1 MARTVYVNGS
11 YCPYDLACIHVED
24 RGYQFAD
31 AVYEVCEVRGGAL
44 VDERLHL
51 DRLWRSL
58 TELRITPPMSRLSL
72 GVVLRETV
80 RRNRVRQGHVYL
92 QVSRGVAKRD
102 FAFPAPGVAASVV
115 CYARAKAPSAIA
127 KRAANGIRV
136 ITMHDTRWRRPDIKS
151 VSLLPNAL
159 ARQAAHEAG
168 AQEAWLV
175 DENGLITEGAASN
188 AWIVAEN
195 GTLVTRPADMAIL
208 RGITRTV
215 LLRALSHESIALVER
230 PFSIEEAKSAQEAFV
245 TSATSTVM
253 PVVAVDGVPV
263 GDGRPGPVT
272 RKLRELFGAWAEISD
287 VCDLRRP
294 KHGASGKSGVDELLG

>member
-31 AVYEVCEVRGGAL
+31 AVYEVCEVRDGAL
-44 VDERLHL
+44 IDERLHI

-58 TELRITPPMSRLSL
+58 TELHIDPPMSRRSL

-80 RRNRVRQGHVYL
+80 RRNRVRNGHVYL

-102 FAFPAPGVAASVV
+102 FAFPVPGVAAAVV
-115 CYARAKAPSAIA
+115 CYARAKAPSTVAR
-127 KRAANGIRV
+127 RAANGIRV
-136 ITMHDTRWRRPDIKS
+136 VTMPDIRWRRPDIKS

-159 ARQAAHEAG
+159 ARQAAQEAG

-175 DENGLITEGAASN
+175 DDDGLITEGAASN
-188 AWIVAEN
+188 AWIVAAD
-195 GTLVTRPADMAIL
+195 GTLVTRPAEMAIL

-215 LLRALSHESIALVER
+215 LLRALSHKSIALVER
-230 PFSIEEAKSAQEAFV
+230 PFSIEEAKSAKEAFV

-253 PVVAVDGVPV
+253 PVIAVDGVPV

-272 RKLRELFGAWAEISD
+272 QKLRELFAAWAE
-287 VCDLRRP
+287 
-294 KHGASGKSGVDELLG
+294 KSGADELLG

>member
-1 MARTVYVNGS
+1 MARIIYVNGS
-11 YCPYDLACIHVED
+11 YCPYDQASVHVED

-31 AVYEVCEVRGGAL
+31 AAYEVCEIRDGVL
-44 VDERLHL
+44 IDERMHM

-58 TELRITPPMSRLSL
+58 NELSIALPMSRPSL

-80 RRNRVRQGHVYL
+80 RRNRVRNGHVYL

-102 FAFPAPGVAASVV
+102 FAFPEPGVAPSVV
-115 CYARAKAPSAIA
+115 CYARAKSPAAFA
-127 KRAANGIRV
+127 RRASSGIRV
-136 ITMHDTRWRRPDIKS
+136 VTRPDIRWRRPDIKS

-175 DENGLITEGAASN
+175 DDNGFVTEGAASN
-188 AWIVAEN
+188 AWIVASD
-195 GTLVTRPADMAIL
+195 GTLVTRPAEMGIL

-215 LLRALSHESIALVER
+215 LLRALAHDDIALVER
-230 PFSIEEAKSAQEAFV
+230 PFSIDEAKSAKEAFI

-253 PVVAVDGVPV
+253 PVIAVDGVAV

-272 RKLRELFGAWAEISD
+272 RKLRELFGSWAEKSNAH
-287 VCDLRRP
+287 DLLR
-294 KHGASGKSGVDELLG
+294 

>member
-1 MARTVYVNGS
+1 MARIVYVNGS
-11 YCPYDLACIHVED
+11 YCPYDQASVHVED

-31 AVYEVCEVRGGAL
+31 AAYEVCEVQGGAL
-44 VDERLHL
+44 IDERGHL

-58 TELRITPPMSRLSL
+58 GELQIARPMSRRSL

-80 RRNRVRQGHVYL
+80 RRNRVRHGHVYL

-102 FAFPAPGVAASVV
+102 FAFPEPIVAPSVV
-115 CYARAKAPSAIA
+115 CYARAKAASALA
-127 KRAANGIRV
+127 RRAASGIRV
-136 ITMHDTRWRRPDIKS
+136 VTTPDIRWKRPDIKS

-175 DENGLITEGAASN
+175 DEDGFITEGAASN
-188 AWIVAEN
+188 AWIVAGD
-195 GTLVTRPADMAIL
+195 GTLITRPAESGIL

-215 LLRALSHESIALVER
+215 LLRALSHEGIALVER
-230 PFSIEEAKSAQEAFV
+230 PFSIAEAKSAREAFV

-253 PVVAVDGVPV
+253 PVISVDGVAV
-263 GDGRPGPVT
+263 GEGQPGPVT
-272 RKLRELFGAWAEISD
+272 RKLRELFRSWAEKSD
-287 VCDLRRP
+287 VHDLLR
-294 KHGASGKSGVDELLG
+294 